1 MEKGKVEEPSQR
13 SLNDVN
19 TGGVKKVLKVR
30 PKKPEND
37 VIKKLA
43 VSVNPAASFP
53 LIPIPEPQF
62 LITTA
67 APTTP
72 ASSWSPFSQ
81 PLLDDYSSKKLD
93 RFSCKHIVSFIV
105 KRSNFQNQSHNK

>member
-1 MEKGKVEEPSQR
+1 LDKFRTITYKIKQSFFILAENKIEGKPEEPSQR
-13 SLNDVN
+13 SLNDV

-30 PKKPEND
+30 PKKPVND
-37 VIKKLA
+37 ITKKSA

-53 LIPIPEPQF
+53 LIPIPEPQY

-72 ASSWSPFSQ
+72 ASSWYLF
-81 PLLDDYSSKKLD
+81 
-93 RFSCKHIVSFIV
+93 H
-105 KRSNFQNQSHNK
+105 